1 MRLVRSAVGV
11 ALWCG
16 LLSATVVADDK
27 ATTDS
32 LTVARELYSAAE
44 YESALGMLDRL
55 RTGTRDAD
63 AVAPIEQYRAFC
75 LLALGRPSD
84 AEQAM
89 AAVVK
94 ADPAFTLTDPGLSPR
109 LRTAFREVRGRTLPQ
124 VIQDQYDAAKAA
136 FDRREFAPAAVGF
149 AGVLRLL
156 ADPDVAAQSG
166 SGPLA
171 DIAKLAGGFRD
182 LSVAASAP
190 PPPPPASMPPAPS
203 QPPVAVPTVFSADD
217 GGVVAP
223 VAVKQVLPAFQMQT
237 TGATQGVLEI
247 VIDERGF
254 VQSAIMRS
262 SINSRY
268 DRLVLDAARTWRYQ
282 PATRQGV
289 PVRYRKLVQI
299 VVRKEK

>member
-1 MRLVRSAVGV
+1 MRLVRSAACVV
-11 ALWCG
+11 LVCG
-16 LLSATVVADDK
+16 LLPATVVADDK
-27 ATTDS
+27 AVTDS

-55 RTGTRDAD
+55 RTRTPDAD

-109 LRTAFREVRGRTLPQ
+109 LRAAFREVRERTLPQ
-124 VIQDQYDAAKAA
+124 VIQEQYDAAKAA

-156 ADPDVAAQSG
+156 ADPDVAAQAGSG
-166 SGPLA
+166 SLG
-171 DIAKLAGGFRD
+171 DIARLAGGFRD
-182 LSVAASAP
+182 LSIAASAP
-190 PPPPPASMPPAPS
+190 PPSPPAPT
-203 QPPVAVPTVFSADD
+203 PPTLPTVAVPAIFSADD

-223 VAVKQVLPAFQMQT
+223 VPLKQVLPAFQMQT
-237 TGATQGVLEI
+237 NGPTQGVLEI
-247 VIDERGF
+247 VVDERGL
-254 VQSAIMRS
+254 VQSAQMRS

-299 VVRKEK
+299 VVKAEK